1 VTVKEGLSA
10 ITNEVLAEVQKEAEA
25 IVKDA
30 KNDAKEALKK
40 AKQQSDKNCQIIL
53 NQATARAEAEK
64 RRIASVTEVEMRNNL
79 LMLKEELVNTAFDNA
94 LVRLKEF
101 GSTEK
106 YHSYL
111 LKRMRDAVKGLGQ
124 KRLII
129 QVNAKDKARLTQ
141 EIDSLSKKLS
151 CEFKLLDETGDFIG
165 GIKAQTLDGKLSF
178 DGTIDNKLNE
188 LKPQLRMELAKIMF
202 KEET

>member
-1 VTVKEGLSA
+1 MTVKEGLSA
-10 ITNEVLAEVQKEAEA
+10 ITNEVLAEVQKEAET

-40 AKQQSDKNCQIIL
+40 AKLQSDKNCQIIL

-101 GSTEK
+101 GATEK

-129 QVNAKDKARLTQ
+129 QVNAKDKAWLTQ
-141 EIDSLSKKLS
+141 EIDSL
-151 CEFKLLDETGDFIG
+151 I
-165 GIKAQTLDGKLSF
+165 
-178 DGTIDNKLNE
+178 
-188 LKPQLRMELAKIMF
+188 
-202 KEET
+202 